1 MAESSSGA
9 VGGNTL
15 TYSQFKKSRQSLKG
29 KSVRMKFWDVKTY
42 FFYKVQQ
49 EQDAKKEEFVQH
61 GKFKSQLHQESY
73 IAILGLIS

>member
-15 TYSQFKKSRQSLKG
+15 TYSQFKKSRQSLK
-29 KSVRMKFWDVKTY
+29 
-42 FFYKVQQ
+42 VQQ

-61 GKFKSQLHQESY
+61 GKFKSLLHNTQ
-73 IAILGLIS
+73 